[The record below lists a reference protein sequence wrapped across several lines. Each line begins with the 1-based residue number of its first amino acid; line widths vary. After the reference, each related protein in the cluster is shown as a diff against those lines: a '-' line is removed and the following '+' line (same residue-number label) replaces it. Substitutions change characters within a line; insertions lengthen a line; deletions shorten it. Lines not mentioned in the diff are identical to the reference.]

1 MLNFILLFAMPAA
14 FGLNTV
20 VGRGM
25 TGLFAPGQLTVVRW
39 LLAGLIILA
48 VALARGHAETWRAK
62 PAGSLAVFGL
72 GALGM
77 GFCSFCAYAG
87 SQITSATNVSLFY
100 ATTAA
105 VVVAY
110 ELATRQAR
118 GTVLLVGGV
127 FMAIAGAA
135 VIVTKGQ
142 VEQIASIQ
150 WNRGDLWG
158 IAGMLG
164 WAGYT
169 ILMRRIVH
177 GLTPFA
183 LFALT
188 ALAGSLTFVPVAVS
202 ETFAYGWPKL
212 TAVAIAWITAMVL
225 IASVGSYLLYG
236 FALRRAGPILTS
248 ASLTLNP
255 LYAAIFA
262 TLLVGERLNWY
273 HALGGALILAG
284 LGFINWDKARA
295 TRPKAG

>member
-39 LLAGLIILA
+39 LLAGLMILA
-48 VALARGHAETWRAK
+48 VALARGHGETWRAK
-62 PAGSLAVFGL
+62 PSGWLPVFGL

-77 GFCSFCAYAG
+77 GFCSYCAYAG
-87 SQITSATNVSLFY
+87 SQITAATNVSLFY

-105 VVVAY
+105 VVVSY

-118 GTVLLVGGV
+118 GTLLLIAGV
-127 FMAIAGAA
+127 AMAIAGAA
-135 VIVTKGQ
+135 TIVTKGHLA
-142 VEQIASIQ
+142 QIAAIE

-169 ILMRRIVH
+169 IAMRRLLH

-183 LFALT
+183 LFAVT
-188 ALAGSLTFVPVAVS
+188 ALAGSLTFIPVAML
-202 ETFAYGWPKL
+202 ETPDYGWPKL
-212 TAVAIAWITAMVL
+212 TGAAIAWIAAMVL
-225 IASVGSYLLYG
+225 VASVGSYLLYG
-236 FALRRAGPILTS
+236 LALRRAGPILTS

-255 LYAAIFA
+255 LYAAVFA
-262 TLLVGERLNWY
+262 TLLVGEQLDWY
-273 HALGGALILAG
+273 HAMGGGLIVLGLAL
-284 LGFINWDKARA
+284 INWDKARNTSKPVA
-295 TRPKAG
+295 